1 MFSKNIITI
10 VDMCTLFSLLLF
22 YVKAGSET
30 LKNSLFRFIYWKKK
44 EEEKL
49 RNYETSRTAVGWNG
63 RFYNRRGNREY
74 V

>member
-30 LKNSLFRFIYWKKK
+30 LKNSLFRFIY
-44 EEEKL
+44 
-49 RNYETSRTAVGWNG
+49 
-63 RFYNRRGNREY
+63 
-74 V
+74 

>member
-30 LKNSLFRFIYWKKK
+30 LKKILYFDLFIEKKK
-44 EEEKL
+44 KKK
-49 RNYETSRTAVGWNG
+49 N
-63 RFYNRRGNREY
+63 
-74 V
+74 